1 MSERDVVGALFVG
14 FILGGL
20 TGALAALLFAPQS
33 GQETRALIKDKS
45 IELRDRAQSSAE
57 GAIARAEVA
66 MDSVRSKIKRTD
78 EISETPA
85 TTAA

>member
-1 MSERDVVGALFVG
+1 MSNRDVIGALFVG

-33 GQETRALIKDKS
+33 GAETRALIKDKS
-45 IELRDRAQSSAE
+45 IELRDIAQHSAE
-57 GAIARAEVA
+57 EAVARAEGA
-66 MDSVRSKIKRTD
+66 MDSVRTKIKRPD
-78 EISETPA
+78 ETSVPT